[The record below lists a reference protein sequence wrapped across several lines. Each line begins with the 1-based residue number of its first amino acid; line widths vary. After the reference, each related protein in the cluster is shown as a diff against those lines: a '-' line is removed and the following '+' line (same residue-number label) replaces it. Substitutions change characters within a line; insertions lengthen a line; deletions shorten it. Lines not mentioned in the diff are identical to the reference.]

1 VHARNI
7 RHDHPI
13 DAPIILMDYDG
24 KFHMRSFVVKLLR
37 YPEGKNRRSVKTSGF
52 QDALC
57 CPDWQILFFHPSAPI
72 PLPPQ

>member
-1 VHARNI
+1 
-7 RHDHPI
+7 
-13 DAPIILMDYDG
+13 
-24 KFHMRSFVVKLLR
+24 MRSFVVKLLR